1 MYISRNQD
9 AGAKGLN
16 FQGLTMKMNFKSI
29 ILKCHSQALTS
40 ALMLGTT
47 SVGLIQGQVGATA
60 EAGRM
65 QPNANINGSGTL

>member
-1 MYISRNQD
+1 VYISRNQD

-29 ILKCHSQALTS
+29 ILKYHSQALTS
-40 ALMLGTT
+40 ALMFTMTFTGLT
-47 SVGLIQGQVGATA
+47 LIQAGAIA

-65 QPNANINGSGTL
+65 QPSGSTNGSDT